1 MTTTSAPAPSPA
13 RSVRSV
19 RSLDVPAT
27 LAAAAAARRGADHL
41 EADLLALAVHLV
53 DLHPVEDHTPVAT
66 WQPVSLL
73 AEDTPLAGPGT
84 PVVAERAVEELGA
97 ALDISYRSALALV
110 ADALELCFRLPR
122 LWTLVQTGRLQAWK
136 ARRVAEQ
143 TTLLSRAAVDFVDRQ
158 AAITGAGNRLPEH
171 LPGLVHEALVRYD
184 PDIAEGRE
192 EAALAHRDVRFDYH
206 GESAATASMTA
217 TLDLLDAVDL
227 DTTLSHLAATMAS
240 LGDTSPL
247 GVRRSHALGL
257 LAHPQRALD
266 VFDGQA
272 SDHSPDPSPDQSPD
286 RRTETVATTLYLH
299 LDAADLTPGPTPD
312 PAPGRVEKL
321 GTLTLDRL
329 QSLLER
335 VGHVSIRP
343 VLDPTRTDALDAH
356 DPPTWMREAA
366 ILRDQHCVF
375 PGCRVDA
382 RSCDL
387 DHIEPYLDPDNGGP
401 PGQTTLTNLA
411 CLCRRHHRLKTHT
424 PWHYRSLPHGGH
436 EWTSPYGSTH
446 R

>member
-13 RSVRSV
+13 GSVRSV

-110 ADALELCFRLPR
+110 ADALELCLRLPR

-272 SDHSPDPSPDQSPD
+272 SDHSPDHEPGPSDRDGRDHALPPPRRRRPHPRPDTRPGPRAGREARHPHPRPAPEPARASRAREHPTGPGPHPH
-286 RRTETVATTLYLH
+286 RRPRRARPAH
-299 LDAADLTPGPTPD
+299 LDARGRH
-312 PAPGRVEKL
+312 PARPAL
-321 GTLTLDRL
+321 RL
-329 QSLLER
+329 PRLPRRRQI
-335 VGHVSIRP
+335 VRP
-343 VLDPTRTDALDAH
+343 RPHRALPRPRQRRTTR
-356 DPPTWMREAA
+356 PN
-366 ILRDQHCVF
+366 Q
-375 PGCRVDA
+375 
-382 RSCDL
+382 
-387 DHIEPYLDPDNGGP
+387 
-401 PGQTTLTNLA
+401 LTNLA